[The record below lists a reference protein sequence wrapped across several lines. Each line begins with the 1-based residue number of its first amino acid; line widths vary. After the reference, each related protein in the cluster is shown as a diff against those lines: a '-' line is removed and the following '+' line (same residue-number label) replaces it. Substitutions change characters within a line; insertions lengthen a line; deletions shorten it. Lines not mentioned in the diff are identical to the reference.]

1 MVDGQSNLIV
11 FNIVVVNLNQRSFHI
26 FHIFHIFSFSQLVP
40 KSKKEEIST
49 KYMCSNFRTRFFL
62 HYVLCECYLI
72 NTILITRV
80 QFSTRFPYTV
90 VARSEQNGYFSWVGC
105 SFTRLSLVSVHA
117 HPRPLLTLFF
127 PKESNQP
134 SYFIYTPIY
143 IYMYMYIYITRSWG
157 RRDLFGHLP

>member
-1 MVDGQSNLIV
+1 MC
-11 FNIVVVNLNQRSFHI
+11 LN
-26 FHIFHIFSFSQLVP
+26 FS
-40 KSKKEEIST
+40 
-49 KYMCSNFRTRFFL
+49 TRFL
-62 HYVLCECYLI
+62 LCYVLYECYLI

-80 QFSTRFPYTV
+80 RFSTCFPYTLL
-90 VARSEQNGYFSWVGC
+90 ARLEQNGYFSWVGC

-143 IYMYMYIYITRSWG
+143 IYVYLYNAFLRKERPVRPLTLISTTCTFAIEPFSTLSVG
-157 RRDLFGHLP
+157 G